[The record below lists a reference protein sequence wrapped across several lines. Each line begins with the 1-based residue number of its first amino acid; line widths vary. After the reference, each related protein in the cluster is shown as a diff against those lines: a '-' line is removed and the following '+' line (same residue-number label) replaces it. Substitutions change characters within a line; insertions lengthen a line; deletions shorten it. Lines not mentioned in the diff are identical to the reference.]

1 MPRPGHRSPALNLCL
16 GFVGTVWVRLLASPT
31 RGDLHAVR
39 AIGREYTVVGGEVHT
54 GFGDQGHQ
62 FNRSNVLLH
71 I

>member
-1 MPRPGHRSPALNLCL
+1 MPRPSHRSPALNLCF
-16 GFVGTVWVRLLASPT
+16 GFVGTVRVRSFAPPT
-31 RGDLHAVR
+31 RRDFHAVR
-39 AIGREYTVVGGEVHT
+39 AIGREYTVIGGEVHS